1 MKRLFPGVV
10 LLIILPVAA
19 FADVE
24 HPKESKFKRHY
35 AESLFQVADKG
46 LFSVE
51 MLVIGNELKTGINTV
66 DVIVHDESDADVMGA
81 EITLTPWMP
90 EMGHGVKE
98 VPKVTERGGG
108 LYSVENVEISMPG
121 RWELRVKIKKG
132 RTKDEVVFDFPD
144 VHTAGMMHEHK
155 PTAAEV
161 PSDVNMSRIV
171 ESEDGAFRVSYMSDA
186 EPVPVGEVHGWR
198 LIIETAAGAPVTD
211 AEISIDGDM
220 PEHGHGLPTKPRVAR
235 NLGGG
240 VYAVEGMKFQMP
252 GWWVVHFKISSGGVE
267 DTVTFNLML
276 R

>member
-1 MKRLFPGVV
+1 MKRLA
-10 LLIILPVAA
+10 LLILLVTLFPLSAQA
-19 FADVE
+19 E
-24 HPKESKFKRHY
+24 TGKFTRHY

-46 LFSVE
+46 LYSVE

-66 DVIVHDESDADVMGA
+66 DVIVHDKNDADVMGA
-81 EITLTPWMP
+81 EITVTPWMP

-98 VPKVTERGGG
+98 EPTVIERGGG

-121 RWELRVKIKKG
+121 HWELRVEVKKG
-132 RTKDEVVFDFPD
+132 KVEDTVVFDFPD
-144 VHTAGMMHEHK
+144 VHTAGEKHEHK

-161 PSDVNMSRIV
+161 PADVNMSRIV
-171 ESEDGAFRVSYMSDA
+171 QSEGGAFRVSYMSDE

-198 LIIETAAGAPVTD
+198 LIIETAAGEPVTE

-220 PEHGHGLPTKPRVAR
+220 PEHGHGMPTKPRVAR

-252 GWWVVHFKISSGGVE
+252 GWWVVYLRISSGGTV
-267 DTVTFNLML
+267 DTVTFNLMP